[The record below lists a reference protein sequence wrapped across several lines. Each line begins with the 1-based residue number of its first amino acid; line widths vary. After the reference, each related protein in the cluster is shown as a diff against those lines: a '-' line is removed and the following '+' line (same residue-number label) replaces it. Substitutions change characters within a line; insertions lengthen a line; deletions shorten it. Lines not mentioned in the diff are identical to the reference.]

1 MYASQIWATPY
12 LRQGKEMDNSI
23 QKWLLAVL
31 KRTLGVRNSTPS
43 WCVMRE
49 CGLEPLQFYWFRA
62 AMRFYNSL
70 TRCNSTKMKKVLK
83 ADMQLSTRSNDCWS
97 SHVLSAME
105 GLTHSPIFK
114 QNLLNLEPVDL
125 NRFVVDL
132 RTRHLLYWEPFSN
145 THPRQLNSKRLTYHQ
160 WCAPATN
167 RALVIRSPYPLPKYM
182 FLDLPHDVIRS
193 VARFRLRVHTLCYE
207 RAAWNTGTSPNCD
220 CCQADDAIQ
229 DELHVIFYC
238 THPQVISLRR

>member
-1 MYASQIWATPY
+1 
-12 LRQGKEMDNSI
+12 
-23 QKWLLAVL
+23 
-31 KRTLGVRNSTPS
+31 
-43 WCVMRE
+43 
-49 CGLEPLQFYWFRA
+49 
-62 AMRFYNSL
+62 
-70 TRCNSTKMKKVLK
+70 
-83 ADMQLSTRSNDCWS
+83 MQLSTRSSDCWS

-193 VARFRLRVHTLCYE
+193 VARFRLRVLTLCYE
-207 RAAWNTGTSPNCD
+207 RAAWNTETSPNCD
-220 CCQADDAIQ
+220 GCQAADTIQ

-238 THPQVISLRR
+238 THPQAVSLRRKYAPLFASTGPPDVSAFLKQNNNKLPFFLHELLINFMSRLAVALLDWRSYLFVTL